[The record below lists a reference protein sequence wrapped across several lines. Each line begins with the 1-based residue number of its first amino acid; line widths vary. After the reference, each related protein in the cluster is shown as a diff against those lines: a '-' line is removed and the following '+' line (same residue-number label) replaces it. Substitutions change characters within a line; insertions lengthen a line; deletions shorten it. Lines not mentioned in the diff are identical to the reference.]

1 MILTLLILR
10 NLVYS
15 NFGRGI
21 TAIREDEVAANL
33 TSVDTRRLKLYAF
46 LISAF
51 FAGVAGGLYAHL
63 LQFINPRSFSIL
75 KSTDMLVMV
84 YLGGVGSLTG
94 SLLGATIFTVLL
106 ELLRPLGI
114 WRWVVGPLMLV
125 VLMIFR
131 PQGLM
136 GFKEARLFKPELPQP
151 GGGSPTPR
159 PRRQPPAR
167 GGAIDRRSCN
177 HFLTITDLSHSFGGL
192 KALTHFS
199 LEIFP
204 GELVGLIG
212 PNGAGKTTVFNLITG
227 VFPISAGRI
236 VFRGEDISDWRSHRI
251 TAAGI
256 ARTFQ
261 NIRLFK
267 DLSVLD
273 NVRLGAF
280 AQHRY
285 SLMDALRRSR
295 RFTASEQEVTRQA
308 FELLERFNLT
318 HYAHTPARHLPY
330 GEQRR
335 IEMARALISRPQLL
349 LLDEPAA
356 GMNQSE
362 TEDLIRRI
370 RQLQDEFAL
379 TILLIEHQMRVV
391 VNLCQRLTV
400 LDFGQTIAAGSPQE
414 IQRHP
419 KVLEAYLGK
428 DGGLWSEAPE
438 PEEGTP

>member
-1 MILTLLILR
+1 MSSFPSCTWERIWRPGLR
-10 NLVYS
+10 GVFHNYG
-15 NFGRGI
+15 NTENRGFLPPFDKGGSGGIFI
-21 TAIREDEVAANL
+21 TALNPPK
-33 TSVDTRRLKLYAF
+33 SP
-46 LISAF
+46 F
-51 FAGVAGGLYAHL
+51 FKGGLNL
-63 LQFINPRSFSIL
+63 LSP
-75 KSTDMLVMV
+75 V
-84 YLGGVGSLTG
+84 
-94 SLLGATIFTVLL
+94 A
-106 ELLRPLGI
+106 
-114 WRWVVGPLMLV
+114 
-125 VLMIFR
+125 
-131 PQGLM
+131 
-136 GFKEARLFKPELPQP
+136 QP
-151 GGGSPTPR
+151 GSQTDKNM
-159 PRRQPPAR
+159 QP
-167 GGAIDRRSCN
+167 I
-177 HFLTITDLSHSFGGL
+177 LEVIELSHSFGGL
-192 KALTHFS
+192 KALTDFS

-227 VFPISAGRI
+227 VFRISAGRI
-236 VFRGEDISDWRSHRI
+236 TFRGQDISNWRSHRI

-267 DLSVLD
+267 ELSVLD

-285 SLMDALRRSR
+285 SLLDALRRSR
-295 RFTASEQEVTRQA
+295 RFNDSEQQVTNQA
-308 FELLERFNLT
+308 FALLERFNLT
-318 HYAHTPARHLPY
+318 QYAHTPARHLAY

-370 RQLQDEFAL
+370 RQLQADFAL

-400 LDFGQTIAAGSPQE
+400 LDFGETIAAGTPRE

-419 KVLEAYLGK
+419 AVLEAYLGK
-428 DGGLWSEAPE
+428 DGDLMSDAPE
-438 PEEGTP
+438 PDEGTP